1 MSQIGMLQQTYLY
14 VYIVG
19 IHVHFPSQ
27 CLKGLSDLFADCP
40 LKIKIPYGGSGI
52 VVILESLENYG
63 VLFLPIK

>member
-1 MSQIGMLQQTYLY
+1 M
-14 VYIVG
+14 
-19 IHVHFPSQ
+19 HFPSQ